1 MKCQE
6 AYIRTMP
13 SITIIIAYIQTTREI
28 SHEGHRFVF
37 LAPTPPAKRPR
48 LLRLDFDF
56 WWPCCTAGV
65 GLAVLAAEFGRVCF
79 GGTSGGCAFS
89 FS

>member
-13 SITIIIAYIQTTREI
+13 SIIIIIAYTQTTRKI

-56 WWPCCTAGV
+56 
-65 GLAVLAAEFGRVCF
+65 
-79 GGTSGGCAFS
+79 
-89 FS
+89 